1 MPVTTI
7 FKTLGDDSRIRIFNL
22 LRQKRCSVGEIQSIL
37 GISQSNT
44 SRHLEKLKTA
54 GLVEREKIAQWIY
67 YSIDRQ
73 FLLANSSLMSF
84 LDQELVKEFRCQKDN
99 LELKKY
105 LHQQQR
111 KEKQPT
117 KIKPGD

>member
-1 MPVTTI
+1 MPVTSI
-7 FKTLGDDSRIRIFNL
+7 FKALGDDSRIRIFNL

-44 SRHLEKLKTA
+44 SRHLEKLKIA
-54 GLVEREKIAQWIY
+54 GLVERERIAQWIY

-73 FLLANSSLMSF
+73 FLSANSSLMSF
-84 LDQELVKEFRCQKDN
+84 LDRELVKELRCQKDN

-105 LHQQQR
+105 LHHQQR
-111 KEKQPT
+111 TEK
-117 KIKPGD
+117 